1 MFGDHCPLVVTPAQ
15 LHKLQAEN
23 SATTQDL
30 VVLDASWH
38 MPNSPRKGD
47 QEYLAGH
54 IPSAKFLDIDRVAS
68 PHPLNLAHM
77 MPDPKTFVDAC
88 CMTTV
93 YTTISRV

>member
-23 SATTQDL
+23 NTTTQDL

-38 MPNSPRKGD
+38 MPNSPRKGG

-54 IPSAKFLDIDRVAS
+54 IPSAKFLDIVQDR
-68 PHPLNLAHM
+68 PLLSQW
-77 MPDPKTFVDAC
+77 PLFSTLSYLP
-88 CMTTV
+88 
-93 YTTISRV
+93 